1 MPGKVAARNSY
12 SEGPGSVS
20 ATTAGQQAGRAA
32 KRGNVATADYP
43 GTGRALLAGKV
54 AVVVGAG
61 QTPGQ
66 TIGNGRATAVLFARE
81 GAQVV
86 AVDRD
91 LEAAQATV
99 GAIRTAG
106 GTALALAADITVE
119 RDVERFVAETVERL
133 GRIDVLHNNVGV
145 SLAAGDGPV
154 ADITGA
160 AFDLVTATNLR
171 SMVLTCKHALAV
183 MQAQRSGV
191 IVNISSVAAVVDYPN
206 IAYKT
211 SKAGVIALTENLA
224 ITYARYGIRVNCI
237 LPGLMNT
244 PMAIEPRV
252 GRDGLSREQVIAL
265 RDSRVPLGKM
275 GTGWD
280 VAQAALFLASP
291 QAGFITGVAL
301 PVDGGQ
307 RLKAG

>member
-1 MPGKVAARNSY
+1 M
-12 SEGPGSVS
+12 
-20 ATTAGQQAGRAA
+20 TMGRL
-32 KRGNVATADYP
+32 D
-43 GTGRALLAGKV
+43 GKV

-66 TIGNGRATAVLFARE
+66 TIGNGRATAVLFGRE
-81 GAQVV
+81 GAHVV
-86 AVDRD
+86 AVDRHHD
-91 LEAAQATV
+91 AAEETV
-99 GAIRTAG
+99 RAIEEEG

-119 RDVERFVAETVERL
+119 AEIEGFVAETVGRL
-133 GRIDVLHNNVGV
+133 GRIDILHNNVGV
-145 SLAAGDGPV
+145 GLAAGDGPV
-154 ADITGA
+154 AEITSDV
-160 AFDLVTATNLR
+160 FDQVTATNLR
-171 SMVLTCKHALAV
+171 GMVLTCKHALVV
-183 MQAQRSGV
+183 MRAQRSGV
-191 IVNISSVAAVVDYPN
+191 IVNISSVAAVLDYPN

-224 ITYARYGIRVNCI
+224 ITYAPYGIRVNCI

-265 RDSRVPLGKM
+265 RDSKVPLGKM

-280 VAQAALFLASP
+280 VAEAALFLASP

-301 PVDGGQ
+301 AVDGGQ
-307 RLKAG
+307 SLSVG

>member
-1 MPGKVAARNSY
+1 MSRF
-12 SEGPGSVS
+12 
-20 ATTAGQQAGRAA
+20 
-32 KRGNVATADYP
+32 D
-43 GTGRALLAGKV
+43 GKV

-61 QTPGQ
+61 QTAGQ
-66 TIGNGRATAVLFARE
+66 TIGNGRATAVLFGRE
-81 GAQVV
+81 GARVV
-86 AVDRD
+86 AVDRRLD
-91 LEAAQATV
+91 AAADTV
-99 GAIRTAG
+99 RAIEEAG

-119 RDVERFVAETVERL
+119 AEIEGFVAETVGRF
-133 GRIDVLHNNVGV
+133 GRIDILHNNVGV

-154 ADITGA
+154 ADITSDV
-160 AFDLVTATNLR
+160 FDLVTATNLR
-171 SMVLTCKHALAV
+171 GMVLTCKHVLTV
-183 MQAQRSGV
+183 MQAQGSGA
-191 IVNISSVAAVVDYPN
+191 IVNISSVAAVLDYPN

-224 ITYARYGIRVNCI
+224 MTYARYGIRVNCI

-280 VAQAALFLASP
+280 VAEAALFLASP

-301 PVDGGQ
+301 TVDGGQ
-307 RLKAG
+307 SLSGG

>member
-1 MPGKVAARNSY
+1 M
-12 SEGPGSVS
+12 
-20 ATTAGQQAGRAA
+20 GRL
-32 KRGNVATADYP
+32 D
-43 GTGRALLAGKV
+43 GKV

-86 AVDRD
+86 AVDRHLD
-91 LEAAQATV
+91 AAEATV
-99 GAIRTAG
+99 SAIRAEG
-106 GTALALAADITVE
+106 GSALAVAADITVE
-119 RDVERFVAETVERL
+119 RHIEDFVATTVDRL
-133 GRIDVLHNNVGV
+133 GRIDILHNNVGV

-154 ADITGA
+154 AEISSDV
-160 AFDLVTATNLR
+160 FDRVTATNLR
-171 SMVLTCKHALAV
+171 GMVMTCKHVLPV
-183 MQAQRSGV
+183 MRAKQSGV
-191 IVNISSVAAVVDYPN
+191 IINISSVAAVLDYPN

-224 ITYARYGIRVNCI
+224 IRYAPYGIRVNCI

-244 PMAIEPRV
+244 PMAIESRV
-252 GRDGLSREQVIAL
+252 GREGMSREQVIAM
-265 RDSRVPLGKM
+265 RDSQVPLGKM

-280 VAQAALFLASP
+280 VAEAALFLASP

-301 PVDGGQ
+301 AVDGGQ
-307 RLKAG
+307 RLKIG

>member
-1 MPGKVAARNSY
+1 M
-12 SEGPGSVS
+12 
-20 ATTAGQQAGRAA
+20 GRL
-32 KRGNVATADYP
+32 D
-43 GTGRALLAGKV
+43 GKV

-66 TIGNGRATAVLFARE
+66 TIGNGRATAQLFGRE
-81 GAQVV
+81 GAYVV
-86 AVDRD
+86 AVDRHLD
-91 LEAAQATV
+91 AAEATV
-99 GAIRTAG
+99 SAIREDG

-119 RDVERFVAETVERL
+119 REIAGFVSETVDRL
-133 GRIDVLHNNVGV
+133 GGIDVLHNNVGV

-154 ADITGA
+154 ADITSD
-160 AFDLVTATNLR
+160 AFDVVIATNLR
-171 SMVLTCKHALAV
+171 GMVLTCKHVLQV
-183 MQAQRSGV
+183 MQAQQSGV
-191 IVNISSVAAVVDYPN
+191 IVNIASTAAVLDYPN

-224 ITYARYGIRVNCI
+224 ITYAPFGIRVNCI

-275 GTGWD
+275 GTAWD
-280 VAQAALFLASP
+280 VAEAALFLASP

-301 PVDGGQ
+301 TVDGGQ
-307 RLKAG
+307 SLRNG

>member
-1 MPGKVAARNSY
+1 VCPDHRT
-12 SEGPGSVS
+12 S
-20 ATTAGQQAGRAA
+20 AERPAQ
-32 KRGNVATADYP
+32 KRGIVATADSP
-43 GTGRALLAGKV
+43 VTQGARLAGKV

-86 AVDRD
+86 AVDRRLD
-91 LEAAQATV
+91 AAQATV
-99 GAIRTAG
+99 GAIGAEG
-106 GTALALAADITVE
+106 GTALALAADITAE
-119 RDVERFVAETVERL
+119 RDIERFVAETVDRL
-133 GRIDVLHNNVGV
+133 GRIDILHNNVGV

-154 ADITGA
+154 ADITSA
-160 AFDLVTATNLR
+160 AFDLVTVTNLR
-171 SMVLTCKHALAV
+171 GMVMTCKHVLAV

-191 IVNISSVAAVVDYPN
+191 IVNISSSAAVLDYPN

-252 GRDGLSREQVIAL
+252 GRNGLSREQVIAL

-280 VAQAALFLASP
+280 VAEAALFLASP

-301 PVDGGQ
+301 SVDGGQ
-307 RLKAG
+307 RLRAG

>member
-1 MPGKVAARNSY
+1 MA
-12 SEGPGSVS
+12 
-20 ATTAGQQAGRAA
+20 TAG
-32 KRGNVATADYP
+32 YP
-43 GTGRALLAGKV
+43 ATGRALLAGKV

-66 TIGNGRATAVLFARE
+66 TIGNGRATALLFARE
-81 GAQVV
+81 GARVV

-91 LEAAQATV
+91 LDAAQATV
-99 GAIRTAG
+99 RAIGVEG
-106 GTALALAADITVE
+106 GTALALAADITSE
-119 RDVERFVAETVERL
+119 RDIERFVTATVDRL
-133 GRIDVLHNNVGV
+133 GRIDILHNNVGV

-154 ADITGA
+154 ADCTSE
-160 AFDLVTATNLR
+160 AFDLVTSTNLR
-171 SMVLTCKHALAV
+171 GMVLTCKHALAV
-183 MQAQRSGV
+183 MQAQQSGV
-191 IVNISSVAAVVDYPN
+191 VVNISSIAAVVDYPN

-291 QAGFITGVAL
+291 QAAFITGVAL

>member
-1 MPGKVAARNSY
+1 
-12 SEGPGSVS
+12 
-20 ATTAGQQAGRAA
+20 
-32 KRGNVATADYP
+32 VATADYP
-43 GTGRALLAGKV
+43 VSGRGRLAGNV

-61 QTPGQ
+61 QTPGE
-66 TIGNGRATAVLFARE
+66 TVGNGRATAVLFARE
-81 GAQVV
+81 GAHVV

-91 LEAAQATV
+91 LDAAQATV
-99 GAIRTAG
+99 DAIGAEG

-119 RDVERFVAETVERL
+119 RDIEQFVAQTVDRL
-133 GRIDVLHNNVGV
+133 GRIDILHNNVGV

-154 ADITGA
+154 ADITSA
-160 AFDLVTATNLR
+160 VFDHVTAVNLR
-171 SMVLTCKHALAV
+171 GMVMSCKHVLAV
-183 MQAQRSGV
+183 MQAQQSGV
-191 IVNISSVAAVVDYPN
+191 IVNISSSAAVVDYPN

-224 ITYARYGIRVNCI
+224 ITYARHGIRVNCI

-252 GRDGLSREQVIAL
+252 GRDGLSREQVIKL

-280 VAQAALFLASP
+280 VAEAALFLASP

-301 PVDGGQ
+301 SVDGGQ
-307 RLKAG
+307 RLKVG

>member
-1 MPGKVAARNSY
+1 M
-12 SEGPGSVS
+12 
-20 ATTAGQQAGRAA
+20 GRL
-32 KRGNVATADYP
+32 D
-43 GTGRALLAGKV
+43 GKV

-66 TIGNGRATAVLFARE
+66 TIGNGRATAVLFGRE

-91 LEAAQATV
+91 LDAAGATV
-99 GAIRTAG
+99 RAIRAEG
-106 GTALALAADITVE
+106 GTALALAADITAE
-119 RDVERFVAETVERL
+119 RDIEEFVSATVGRL
-133 GRIDVLHNNVGV
+133 GRIDILHNNVGV

-154 ADITGA
+154 ADITSE
-160 AFDLVTATNLR
+160 AFDLVTAINLR
-171 SMVLTCKHALAV
+171 AMVMTCKHALMV
-183 MQAQRSGV
+183 MQAQKSGV
-191 IVNISSVAAVVDYPN
+191 IVNISSVAAVADYPN

-224 ITYARYGIRVNCI
+224 LRYAADGIRVNCI

-252 GRDGLSREQVIAL
+252 GRDGMSREQVIAL
-265 RDSRVPLGKM
+265 RDSKVPLGKM

-280 VAQAALFLASP
+280 VAEAALFLASP

-301 PVDGGQ
+301 KVDGGQ
-307 RLKAG
+307 SLKIG

>member
-1 MPGKVAARNSY
+1 MARL
-12 SEGPGSVS
+12 
-20 ATTAGQQAGRAA
+20 
-32 KRGNVATADYP
+32 D
-43 GTGRALLAGKV
+43 GKV

-86 AVDRD
+86 CVDRRLD
-91 LEAAQATV
+91 AAEATV
-99 GAIRTAG
+99 SAITEEG

-119 RDVERFVAETVERL
+119 RDIERFVAETASHL
-133 GRIDVLHNNVGV
+133 GRIDILHNNVGV

-154 ADITGA
+154 ADISSD
-160 AFDLVTATNLR
+160 AFDLVTAINLR
-171 SMVLTCKHALAV
+171 GMVLTCKHVLTV
-183 MQAQRSGV
+183 MQAQKSGV
-191 IVNISSVAAVVDYPN
+191 IVNISSAAAVVDYPN

-224 ITYARYGIRVNCI
+224 ITYAPYGIRVNCI

-252 GRDGLSREQVIAL
+252 GRDGMSREQVIAF
-265 RDSRVPLGKM
+265 RDSKVPLGKM

-280 VAQAALFLASP
+280 VAEAALFLASP

-301 PVDGGQ
+301 NVDGGQ
-307 RLKAG
+307 RLRIG

>member
-1 MPGKVAARNSY
+1 M
-12 SEGPGSVS
+12 
-20 ATTAGQQAGRAA
+20 GRL
-32 KRGNVATADYP
+32 D
-43 GTGRALLAGKV
+43 GKV

-66 TIGNGRATAVLFARE
+66 TIGNGRATAVLFGRE
-81 GAQVV
+81 GAHVV

-91 LEAAQATV
+91 LDAALATV
-99 GAIRTAG
+99 SAISEEG
-106 GTALALAADITVE
+106 GSALALEADITVE
-119 RDVERFVAETVERL
+119 RDVERFVADTVGRL
-133 GRIDVLHNNVGV
+133 GRIDILHNNVGV

-154 ADITGA
+154 AEITSD
-160 AFDLVTATNLR
+160 AFDSVMATNLR
-171 SMVLTCKHALAV
+171 GMVMTCKHALTV
-183 MQAQRSGV
+183 MCAQKSGV
-191 IVNISSVAAVVDYPN
+191 IVNISSVAAVLEYPN

-224 ITYARYGIRVNCI
+224 ITYAPDGIRVNCI

-265 RDSRVPLGKM
+265 RNSRVPLGGTM

-280 VAQAALFLASP
+280 VAEAALFLASP

-301 PVDGGQ
+301 TVDGGQ
-307 RLKAG
+307 SLRTG

>member
-1 MPGKVAARNSY
+1 M
-12 SEGPGSVS
+12 
-20 ATTAGQQAGRAA
+20 GRL
-32 KRGNVATADYP
+32 D
-43 GTGRALLAGKV
+43 GKV

-66 TIGNGRATAVLFARE
+66 TIGNGRATAVLFGRE

-86 AVDRD
+86 AVDRHLD
-91 LEAAQATV
+91 AAEATV
-99 GAIRTAG
+99 SAIRQEG
-106 GTALALAADITVE
+106 GTALALPGDITVE
-119 RDVERFVAETVERL
+119 RDIERFVLETVGRL
-133 GRIDVLHNNVGV
+133 GRIDILHNNVGV
-145 SLAAGDGPV
+145 SLAAGDSPV
-154 ADITGA
+154 ADITSE
-160 AFDLVTATNLR
+160 AFDRVTAINLR
-171 SMVLTCKHALAV
+171 GMVMTCKQVLKV

-224 ITYARYGIRVNCI
+224 ITYAPYGIRVNCI

-265 RDSRVPLGKM
+265 RDSKVPLGKM

-280 VAQAALFLASP
+280 VAEAALFLASP

-301 PVDGGQ
+301 TVDGGQ
-307 RLKAG
+307 SLRIG

>member
-1 MPGKVAARNSY
+1 VTQADH
-12 SEGPGSVS
+12 S
-20 ATTAGQQAGRAA
+20 ATRPARLQ
-32 KRGNVATADYP
+32 
-43 GTGRALLAGKV
+43 GKV

-61 QTPGQ
+61 QTPGR
-66 TIGNGRATAVLFARE
+66 TVGNGRATAVLLGRE

-86 AVDRD
+86 AVDRH
-91 LEAAQATV
+91 LEAAEATV
-99 GAIRTAG
+99 SAISAEG

-119 RDVERFVAETVERL
+119 QDVADFVSATVTRL
-133 GRIDVLHNNVGV
+133 GRIDILHNNVGV

-154 ADITGA
+154 ADIA
-160 AFDLVTATNLR
+160 SDAFDQVTATNLR
-171 SMVLTCKHALAV
+171 GMVMTCKHVLPI
-183 MQAQRSGV
+183 MLDQRSGV
-191 IVNISSVAAVVDYPN
+191 ITNISSVAAVTDYPN

-224 ITYARYGIRVNCI
+224 ITYAPYGIRVNCI

-244 PMAIEPRV
+244 PMAIEPRI
-252 GRDGLSREQVIAL
+252 GRDGMSREQVIAR

-280 VAQAALFLASP
+280 VAEAALFLASP

-301 PVDGGQ
+301 KVDGGQ
-307 RLKAG
+307 SLRVG

>member
-1 MPGKVAARNSY
+1 VFRVAAGDPDGERVKS
-12 SEGPGSVS
+12 G
-20 ATTAGQQAGRAA
+20 AMTMGRL
-32 KRGNVATADYP
+32 D
-43 GTGRALLAGKV
+43 GRV

-66 TIGNGRATAVLFARE
+66 TIGNGRATAVLFGRE
-81 GAQVV
+81 GARVV

-91 LEAAQATV
+91 LDAARATV
-99 GAIRTAG
+99 SAIREEG

-119 RDVERFVAETVERL
+119 QDIERFVSEAVSRL
-133 GRIDVLHNNVGV
+133 GRIDILHNNVGV
-145 SLAAGDGPV
+145 GLAAGDSPV
-154 ADITGA
+154 ANIA
-160 AFDLVTATNLR
+160 SEAFDRVTAINLR
-171 SMVLTCKHALAV
+171 GMVMTCKHVLTV
-183 MQAQRSGV
+183 MQAQRAGV
-191 IVNISSVAAVVDYPN
+191 IVNISSVAAVTDYPN

-224 ITYARYGIRVNCI
+224 ITYAQHGIRVNCI

-275 GTGWD
+275 GTAWD
-280 VAQAALFLASP
+280 VAEAALFLVSP

-301 PVDGGQ
+301 AVDGGQ
-307 RLKAG
+307 SLKIG